1 MNRMNTPRTRCEF
14 ERNFALLHRQLAE
27 GRFQF
32 PSDYPMDSILRV
44 RYLPNGRVDFLS
56 VDEMA
61 RLNANTTGHFTEE
74 FFEELKEQQV
84 SSEPSAGTDDDLPP
98 NVPS

>member
-1 MNRMNTPRTRCEF
+1 MNRMNTPRTRGEF
-14 ERNFALLHRQLAE
+14 ERNFALLHQQLAE
-27 GRFQF
+27 GRFRF
-32 PSDYPMDSILRV
+32 PIDYPMDSILRV

-74 FFEELKEQQV
+74 FFEELIEREV
-84 SSEPSAGTDDDLPP
+84 CAELPTSADDDFPP
-98 NVPS
+98 IVPE

>member
-1 MNRMNTPRTRCEF
+1 
-14 ERNFALLHRQLAE
+14 
-27 GRFQF
+27 
-32 PSDYPMDSILRV
+32 MDSILRV

>member
-27 GRFQF
+27 GRFRF
-32 PSDYPMDSILRV
+32 PIDYPMDSILRV